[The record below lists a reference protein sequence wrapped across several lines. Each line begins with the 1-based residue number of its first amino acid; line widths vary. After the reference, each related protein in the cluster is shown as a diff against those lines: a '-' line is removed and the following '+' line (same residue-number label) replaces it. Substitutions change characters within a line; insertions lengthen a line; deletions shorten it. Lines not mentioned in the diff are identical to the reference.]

1 MKKIA
6 IILLFGVCTLSSV
19 FCRAESAAIMHDFN
33 EMVSEGTLNF
43 PYRPSD
49 YSVGVTDLVTYTGS
63 SGGGFGLY
71 GTPPD
76 AVSCITLPTGG
87 VIQTSPAVENLTYL
101 TVTHTLG
108 VNPTGVRLY
117 ISTDNSSWTEIT
129 SSASMNSWAIEAPM
143 PAKGNYY
150 IKIVNT
156 GSAIN
161 FLSFQYTYESCHC
174 LRVVI
179 D

>member
-1 MKKIA
+1 
-6 IILLFGVCTLSSV
+6 
-19 FCRAESAAIMHDFN
+19 
-33 EMVSEGTLNF
+33 MVGAGTLTF
-43 PYRPSD
+43 PNRPAS
-49 YSVGVTDLVTYTGS
+49 YAVGVTDLVTYTGS
-63 SGGGFGLY
+63 AGGGFGLY
-71 GTPPD
+71 EGD
-76 AVSCITLPTGG
+76 YCIALPKDG

-108 VNPTGVRLY
+108 VKPTGVSVL
-117 ISTDNSSWTEIT
+117 ISTDNSTWTDIT
-129 SSASMNSWAIEAPM
+129 ASASMNSSAIEAPM

-150 IKIVNT
+150 LKIVNG

-161 FLSFQYTYESCHC
+161 FLSFRYTYESCHC

>member
-43 PYRPSD
+43 PNRPSD
-49 YSVGVTDLVTYTGS
+49 YSIGVADEITYTGS
-63 SGGGFGLY
+63 TGGGFGY
-71 GTPPD
+71 AG
-76 AVSCITLPTGG
+76 AYCITLPNNG
-87 VIQTSPAVENLTYL
+87 VIQTSPAIENLTFL
-101 TVTHTLG
+101 QITHTKG
-108 VNPTGVRLY
+108 AKPTGVKIL
-117 ISTDNSSWTEIT
+117 ISTDNSTWTDIT
-129 SSASMNSWAIEAPM
+129 ASASLNTTAIEAPM

-150 IKIVNT
+150 VKVVNNT

>member
-1 MKKIA
+1 MEYA
-6 IILLFGVCTLSSV
+6 
-19 FCRAESAAIMHDFN
+19 
-33 EMVSEGTLNF
+33 GTLTF
-43 PYRPSD
+43 PNRPAS
-49 YSVGVTDLVTYTGS
+49 YAIGVTDLVTYTGS
-63 SGGGFGLY
+63 AGGGFGLY
-71 GTPPD
+71 EGD
-76 AVSCITLPTGG
+76 YCIALPKDG

-108 VNPTGVRLY
+108 VKPTGVSVL
-117 ISTDNSSWTEIT
+117 ISTDNSTWTDIT
-129 SSASMNSWAIEAPM
+129 ASASMNSSAIEAPM

-150 IKIVNT
+150 LKIVNG

>member
-19 FCRAESAAIMHDFN
+19 FCMAESAAIMHDFN

-43 PYRPSD
+43 PNRPSD
-49 YSVGVTDLVTYTGS
+49 YSIGVADEITYTGS
-63 SGGGFGLY
+63 TGGGFGY
-71 GTPPD
+71 AG
-76 AVSCITLPTGG
+76 AYCITLPNNG
-87 VIQTSPAVENLTYL
+87 VVQTSPAVENLTYL

-108 VNPTGVRLY
+108 VKPTGVKIL
-117 ISTDNSSWTEIT
+117 ISTDNSTWTDIT
-129 SSASMNSWAIEAPM
+129 ASASMNSSALEVPM

>member
-1 MKKIA
+1 MKRIA

-19 FCRAESAAIMHDFN
+19 FCRAESVTH
-33 EMVSEGTLNF
+33 NF
-43 PYRPSD
+43 DEKVRDGSLTFPNKASSD

-63 SGGGFGLY
+63 AGARFGY
-71 GTPPD
+71 D
-76 AVSCITLPTGG
+76 EAYCIALPNGG
-87 VIQTSPAVENLTYL
+87 VVQTSPAVENLTYL

-108 VNPTGVRLY
+108 VKPTGVSVL
-117 ISTDNSSWTEIT
+117 ISTDNSTWTDIT
-129 SSASMNSWAIEAPM
+129 ASASMNSSAIEAPM

-150 IKIVNT
+150 LKIVNS

>member
-1 MKKIA
+1 
-6 IILLFGVCTLSSV
+6 
-19 FCRAESAAIMHDFN
+19 
-33 EMVSEGTLNF
+33 MVGIGTLTF
-43 PYRPSD
+43 PNRPAS
-49 YSVGVTDLVTYTGS
+49 YAVGVTDLVTYTGS
-63 SGGGFGLY
+63 AGGGFDYAGAY
-71 GTPPD
+71 
-76 AVSCITLPTGG
+76 CITLPNNG

-108 VNPTGVRLY
+108 APPTSVSVL
-117 ISTDNSSWTEIT
+117 ISTDNSTWTDIT
-129 SSASMNSWAIEAPM
+129 ASASMNSSAIEAPM

-150 IKIVNT
+150 LKIVNS

>member
-6 IILLFGVCTLSSV
+6 IVLLSICTLSSA
-19 FCRAESAAIMHDFN
+19 FCRAESVTHNLDD
-33 EMVSEGTLNF
+33 MVGAGTLTF
-43 PYRPSD
+43 PNRPAS
-49 YSVGVTDLVTYTGS
+49 YAVGVTDLVTYTGS
-63 SGGGFGLY
+63 AGGGFDYAGAY
-71 GTPPD
+71 
-76 AVSCITLPTGG
+76 CITLPNNG
-87 VIQTSPAVENLTYL
+87 VIQTSPAIENLTFL
-101 TVTHTLG
+101 QITHTKG
-108 VNPTGVRLY
+108 APPTSVSVL
-117 ISTDNSSWTEIT
+117 ISTDNSTWTDIT
-129 SSASMNSWAIEAPM
+129 ASASMNSSAIEAPL

-150 IKIVNT
+150 LKIVNG

>member
-1 MKKIA
+1 MEDA
-6 IILLFGVCTLSSV
+6 
-19 FCRAESAAIMHDFN
+19 
-33 EMVSEGTLNF
+33 GTLTF
-43 PYRPSD
+43 PNRPAS
-49 YSVGVTDLVTYTGS
+49 YAVGVTDLVTYTGFE
-63 SGGGFGLY
+63 GGGFGLY
-71 GTPPD
+71 EGD
-76 AVSCITLPTGG
+76 YCIALPKDG

-108 VNPTGVRLY
+108 VKPTGVSVL
-117 ISTDNSSWTEIT
+117 ISTDNSTWTDIT
-129 SSASMNSWAIEAPM
+129 ASASMNSSAIEAPM

-150 IKIVNT
+150 LKIVNG

-161 FLSFQYTYESCHC
+161 FLSFQYTYEPCHC

>member
-1 MKKIA
+1 MKRIA

-19 FCRAESAAIMHDFN
+19 FCRAESAAIMHEFN
-33 EMVSEGTLNF
+33 EMVPKSELTF
-43 PYRPSD
+43 PNRPD

-63 SGGGFGLY
+63 TGGGFGY
-71 GTPPD
+71 AG
-76 AVSCITLPTGG
+76 AYCITLPNNG
-87 VIQTSPAVENLTYL
+87 VIQTSPAIENLTFL
-101 TVTHTLG
+101 QITHTKG
-108 VNPTGVRLY
+108 AKPTGLHIL
-117 ISTDNSSWTEIT
+117 ISTDNSTWTDIT
-129 SSASMNSWAIEAPM
+129 ASASMNSWAIEAPM

-150 IKIVNT
+150 VKVVNNT